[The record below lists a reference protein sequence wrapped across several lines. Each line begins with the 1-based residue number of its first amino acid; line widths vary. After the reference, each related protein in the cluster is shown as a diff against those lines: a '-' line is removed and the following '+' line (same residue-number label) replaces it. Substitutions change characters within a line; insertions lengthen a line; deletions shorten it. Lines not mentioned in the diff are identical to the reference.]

1 MTVLA
6 KDRSALGNYNNNNS
20 SNNNGMMV
28 LQRLE
33 SEEMRRYRANIE
45 DFPIIG
51 KDSSNKRKPF
61 LAG

>member
-6 KDRSALGNYNNNNS
+6 KDRSALGNNNNN
-20 SNNNGMMV
+20 NNNNVIG

-45 DFPIIG
+45 DYSIG